1 MSQQPEQP
9 MFSIEKLFVKD
20 LSVEVPNAPKIFL
33 ERETPQV
40 EIQMTTTA
48 NPIDEGYYEV
58 LVSVTVTARL
68 AEKIVFLVEAS
79 QGGVFQI
86 RNVPQGELD
95 PVLGIT
101 CPNILYPYVREVVS
115 DAVVRAGFAPVV
127 LNPVNFDAI
136 FQAQREAKAKS
147 ATGAG
152 ATTH

>member
-9 MFSIEKLFVKD
+9 TFAIEKLFVKD
-20 LSVEVPNAPKIFL
+20 LSVEVPNAPRIFL
-33 ERETPQV
+33 ERDTPQV
-40 EIQMTTTA
+40 EIQMTTAA

-58 LVSVTVTARL
+58 LVNVTVTAKL
-68 AEKIVFLVEAS
+68 AEKTVFLVEAS
-79 QGGVFQI
+79 QAGVFQI
-86 RNVPQGELD
+86 RNIPQAELE

-136 FQAQREAKAKS
+136 FQAQREARSKS
-147 ATGAG
+147 VAAG

>member
-9 MFSIEKLFVKD
+9 TFAIEKLFVKD
-20 LSVEVPNAPKIFL
+20 LSVEVPNAPRIFL
-33 ERETPQV
+33 ERDTPQV
-40 EIQMTTTA
+40 EIQMTTAA

-58 LVSVTVTARL
+58 LVNVTVTAKL
-68 AEKIVFLVEAS
+68 AEKTVFLVEAS
-79 QGGVFQI
+79 QAGVFQI
-86 RNVPQGELD
+86 RNVAQAELE

-136 FQAQREAKAKS
+136 FQAQREARSQSVA
-147 ATGAG
+147 AG